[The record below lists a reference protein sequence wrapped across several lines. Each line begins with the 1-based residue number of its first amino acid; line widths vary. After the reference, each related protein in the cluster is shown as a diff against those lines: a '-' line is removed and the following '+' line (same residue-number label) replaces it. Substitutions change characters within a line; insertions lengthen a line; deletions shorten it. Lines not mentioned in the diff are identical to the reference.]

1 MRGVIL
7 AWGLIVFIVF
17 SLSATAEEVIIQV
30 GHKRLEPSE
39 VSIST
44 GGTVT
49 FHNQDEMPGGHTIM
63 ADDCSFKSPELAKDE
78 SWSHTFT
85 KPGTYA
91 YHIKQHP
98 EAKGKIV
105 VK

>member
-49 FHNQDEMPGGHTIM
+49 FHNQDEPGCFAT
-63 ADDCSFKSPELAKDE
+63 
-78 SWSHTFT
+78 
-85 KPGTYA
+85 
-91 YHIKQHP
+91 
-98 EAKGKIV
+98 
-105 VK
+105 

>member
-63 ADDCSFKSPELAKDE
+63 ADDCSFKSPSIELE
-78 SWSHTFT
+78 
-85 KPGTYA
+85 PINM
-91 YHIKQHP
+91 IKRV
-98 EAKGKIV
+98 EDMVNRALNK
-105 VK
+105 

>member
-1 MRGVIL
+1 
-7 AWGLIVFIVF
+7 
-17 SLSATAEEVIIQV
+17 
-30 GHKRLEPSE
+30 
-39 VSIST
+39 
-44 GGTVT
+44 
-49 FHNQDEMPGGHTIM
+49 MPGGHTIM
-63 ADDCSFKSPELAKDE
+63 ADDCSFKSPDLAKDE